1 MAFLAVPAQC
11 NQISRQWYVFLFQCR
26 ERFWRYNIMQQKA
39 ATKNSLTTKGTKN
52 TEHKGHKE
60 KLTKKRSFYRVIL

>member
-1 MAFLAVPAQC
+1 MHDIPSLLHHNAA
-11 NQISRQWYVFLFQCR
+11 
-26 ERFWRYNIMQQKA
+26 KA